1 MIKVL
6 SNLALTAALVLVEA
20 QAQAQV
26 QAPTPP
32 LTPPAPAETM
42 LLPVGAAAPE
52 VEGKDPAGAV
62 VKLSGQ
68 RGKFAVVYFYPKDE
82 SPGCTKEAC
91 AFRDSFDK
99 LAQAGITVFA
109 VSRDPEASH
118 KGFREHYKL
127 PFPMV
132 ADVSGAVQRAYRVR
146 EIKRGLSKRVTF
158 LVGPD
163 GKIAK
168 VWPDVDPGVN
178 ATQVLDAVA
187 AAKRA
192 GRG

>member
-1 MIKVL
+1 
-6 SNLALTAALVLVEA
+6 
-20 QAQAQV
+20 
-26 QAPTPP
+26 
-32 LTPPAPAETM
+32 M

-52 VEGKDPAGAV
+52 VQGKDPAGAA
-62 VKLSGQ
+62 VKLSAQ

-82 SPGCTKEAC
+82 TPGCTKEAC
-91 AFRDSFDK
+91 AFRDAFDR
-99 LAQAGITVFA
+99 LAKAGVTIFA

-118 KGFREHYKL
+118 NGFREHYKL

-132 ADVSGAVQRAYRVR
+132 ADVSGAVQRAYRVP
-146 EIKRGLSKRVTF
+146 ELKPGLSKRVTF

-187 AAKRA
+187 AAKAKR
-192 GRG
+192 